1 MNRLYDTLAAAAVT
15 LMPAAMM
22 AALGWQT
29 YVWVMDVTG
38 ARWLAA
44 LSGIAT
50 AGAIETVGIVAGE
63 VALRLQARHDRRWLV
78 PAAVLL
84 AYVAAGTAALLHSP
98 LVLLPT
104 LAGSVYV
111 LVGLRAQLE
120 REEAARS
127 KQAELSSEQQQ
138 QLALSKLQADKDVR
152 IARLQARA
160 SKDASKTAEPASNG
174 QQPAYVCKQCGQ
186 AFATH
191 RALGGH
197 ARSHI
202 NRNKESDT

>member
-1 MNRLYDTLAAAAVT
+1 MNRLYDTLAAAAAT

-29 YVWVMDVTG
+29 YVWVEDVTG

-63 VALRLQARHDRRWLV
+63 VALRLLARHDRRWLI

-84 AYVAAGTAALLHSP
+84 AYVATGTFALLGSP

-120 REEAARS
+120 REDAASSQQADRS
-127 KQAELSSEQQQ
+127 SDQQL
-138 QLALSKLQADKDVR
+138 QLALSKLQADKEVR
-152 IARLQARA
+152 IARLQAA
-160 SKDASKTAEPASNG
+160 SSKTASGPAEPASNG
-174 QQPAYVCKQCGQ
+174 QQPAYACKECGRQ
-186 AFATH
+186 FSTPQ
-191 RALGGH
+191 ALGGH
-197 ARSHI
+197 ARSAH
-202 NRNKESDT
+202 KENANDA